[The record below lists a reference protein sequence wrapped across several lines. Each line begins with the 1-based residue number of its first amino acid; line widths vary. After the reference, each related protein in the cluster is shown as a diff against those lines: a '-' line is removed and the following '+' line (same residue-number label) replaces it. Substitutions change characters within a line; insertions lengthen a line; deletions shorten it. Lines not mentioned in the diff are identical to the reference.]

1 MTSVARYA
9 AFTDRPDG
17 GNPAGVVLDARGMDE
32 DAMQAVAA
40 ELGYS
45 ESAFLVP
52 RDDGAIAIR
61 YFSPQAEV
69 PFCGHATIAAG
80 VAWAEAHGPGPIAL
94 DTASGR
100 VDVDI
105 QVHDGALRATLT
117 SVRPARRSSRRP
129 TSTTYSLPCA
139 GTRPTSTLI
148 CARRWRTPA
157 RSIRS
162 W

>member
-1 MTSVARYA
+1 MLAIA
-9 AFTDRPDG
+9 AG
-17 GNPAGVVLDARGMDE
+17 
-32 DAMQAVAA
+32 
-40 ELGYS
+40 LGYS
-45 ESAFLVP
+45 ETAFLVP

-117 SVRPARRSSRRP
+117 SVSPRTAELIAADLDDLLAALRWDADRSP
-129 TSTTYSLPCA
+129 P
-139 GTRPTSTLI
+139 
-148 CARRWRTPA
+148 
-157 RSIRS
+157 
-162 W
+162 